1 MVPKVLSISKYTT
14 IIVFSKRDNILV
26 ICAWYNCSYW
36 NKNFFEKLLAES
48 LWMDLLWFLPFAP
61 LIFKWLQE
69 YMVNVKTTP
78 SI

>member
-26 ICAWYNCSYW
+26 ICAWYNCSYC

-48 LWMDLLWFLPFAP
+48 L
-61 LIFKWLQE
+61 
-69 YMVNVKTTP
+69 
-78 SI
+78 

>member
-26 ICAWYNCSYW
+26 ICASYC

-48 LWMDLLWFLPFAP
+48 L
-61 LIFKWLQE
+61 
-69 YMVNVKTTP
+69 
-78 SI
+78 